1 MFKGYNPDRRP
12 PYTQKVD
19 TVINGVAYVITYIVA
34 NGPAGS
40 ISVSSVMERK
50 KQDEEESI
58 R

>member
-1 MFKGYNPDRRP
+1 MFNGYNPDRRP

-19 TVINGVAYVITYIVA
+19 TVINGEVYVITYIVS

-40 ISVSSVMERK
+40 VSISSTLERK
-50 KQDEEESI
+50 KVDEKEPV